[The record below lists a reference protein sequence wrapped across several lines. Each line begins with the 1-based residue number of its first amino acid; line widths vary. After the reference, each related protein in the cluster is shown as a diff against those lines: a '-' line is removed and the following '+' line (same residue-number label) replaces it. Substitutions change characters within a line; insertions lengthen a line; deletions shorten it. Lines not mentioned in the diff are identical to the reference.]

1 MYVQIKKN
9 NLSVSDK
16 NGAKVK
22 LPARV
27 QNGMRNYRFET
38 ERQMLQKKCI
48 HCNTYFDTD
57 QIIEGAFVDVHDET
71 LIKEHN
77 GKSEMYSRCV
87 KCHEA
92 LKEEQ
97 IKRDAEKYNVDF
109 SERIAKRSLTEVEH
123 SADQSNKL
131 NLTDENLVY
140 VKHIAVI
147 KNLTEENCLNDLVE
161 KVRRQ
166 NKLKI
171 EYDEKI

>member
-22 LPARV
+22 LPDRV

-38 ERQMLQKKCI
+38 ERQMLQKKCTNCKI
-48 HCNTYFDTD
+48 YFDTD

-77 GKSEMYSRCV
+77 GKSEMYSRCII
-87 KCHEA
+87 CLEE
-92 LKEEQ
+92 LKKKQ
-97 IKRDAEKYNVDF
+97 IRRDAKKYNLDF
-109 SERIAKRSLTEVEH
+109 SERIAKRNKTEVEH
-123 SADQSNKL
+123 SVDQSNKL

-140 VKHIAVI
+140 VKHLAVI
-147 KNLTEENCLNDLVE
+147 KNLTEENCLNDLLE